1 MSTSDDGR
9 PPVGPRAAWQVLR
22 TRDFGPYFVGSALSS
37 SGTWFHTLAASLLVY
52 RLTGS
57 ELLLGVLNFSQFA
70 AILVL
75 SPWAGAAADRF
86 DRRRLLIVVEIAAAV
101 LSAALAACAFAGLA
115 DEWLVI
121 GFTLGLG
128 VTSALAAPAQA
139 ALVVSLVPASKLP
152 TAVALNSMTFN
163 VARALGPALAALS
176 VATLGIPASFA
187 INAASYLFFVGALL
201 AIRPRPQ
208 ERAVAPRL
216 RESLALLKADP
227 RLLGFLVIVA
237 IVGYASDPVNTLAPA
252 FAVEFGRPDTTAGV
266 IIGAFGAGAVTA
278 ALVVAGRSAGTRTR
292 MGATLLLLGGGVIG
306 FALSPWLP
314 LGFCFL
320 FLAGF
325 GYLASNTAATTR
337 LQLGVEESQR
347 GRIMALWSI
356 AFLGLRPL
364 ASLLDGAVASVA
376 GVRVAAVLLALPALA
391 AGAVLLSPFGPG
403 GRRSAHAGGRAPG
416 HGFSRLRS
424 RRSSSSRTTSMPVDA
439 RGNPQ

>member
-1 MSTSDDGR
+1 M
-9 PPVGPRAAWQVLR
+9 
-22 TRDFGPYFVGSALSS
+22 
-37 SGTWFHTLAASLLVY
+37 
-52 RLTGS
+52 
-57 ELLLGVLNFSQFA
+57 
-70 AILVL
+70 
-75 SPWAGAAADRF
+75 
-86 DRRRLLIVVEIAAAV
+86 
-101 LSAALAACAFAGLA
+101 
-115 DEWLVI
+115 I

-216 RESLALLKADP
+216 RESLALLRADP

-278 ALVVAGRSAGTRTR
+278 ALVVAGRSAGSRTR
-292 MGATLLLLGGGVIG
+292 MAATLLLLGGGVIG

-314 LGFCFL
+314 LGVLLPLHRRLRLPRLEHCRHDETP
-320 FLAGF
+320 AGS
-325 GYLASNTAATTR
+325 GGEPEGAHHGALEHRLPRPAAAR
-337 LQLGVEESQR
+337 EPPRRRRGVGR
-347 GRIMALWSI
+347 GR
-356 AFLGLRPL
+356 
-364 ASLLDGAVASVA
+364 
-376 GVRVAAVLLALPALA
+376 
-391 AGAVLLSPFGPG
+391 
-403 GRRSAHAGGRAPG
+403 
-416 HGFSRLRS
+416 
-424 RRSSSSRTTSMPVDA
+424 A
-439 RGNPQ
+439 RGRCPARPTRARGGNCSAAAPSAPELGHETDA

>member
-1 MSTSDDGR
+1 MTTSGESR

-37 SGTWFHTLAASLLVY
+37 SGTWFHPLAASLLVY

-128 VTSALAAPAQA
+128 VMSALAAPAQA

-216 RESLALLKADP
+216 RESLALLRADP

-252 FAVEFGRPDTTAGV
+252 FAVAFGRPDTTAGV

-278 ALVVAGRSAGTRTR
+278 ALVVAG
-292 MGATLLLLGGGVIG
+292 
-306 FALSPWLP
+306 P
-314 LGFCFL
+314 LRRQPH
-320 FLAGF
+320 AH
-325 GYLASNTAATTR
+325 
-337 LQLGVEESQR
+337 
-347 GRIMALWSI
+347 GRNA
-356 AFLGLRPL
+356 
-364 ASLLDGAVASVA
+364 
-376 GVRVAAVLLALPALA
+376 PA
-391 AGAVLLSPFGPG
+391 P
-403 GRRSAHAGGRAPG
+403 RREA
-416 HGFSRLRS
+416 
-424 RRSSSSRTTSMPVDA
+424 
-439 RGNPQ
+439 